1 MIKIIFPN
9 SSFKILLIFPVCQL
23 FGRHP
28 VYDKF
33 VIISFYGCSIKSESR
48 FELSE
53 ILEVQIWTIIKI
65 GTICGAWGKALS
77 LTFLA
82 NKAVALQGDWE
93 N

>member
-1 MIKIIFPN
+1 M
-9 SSFKILLIFPVCQL
+9 LIFPPCLV

-28 VYDKF
+28 VSDKS

-53 ILEVQIWTIIKI
+53 ILEIQIGTIIKI
-65 GTICGAWGKALS
+65 RTICGAWGKALS

-82 NKAVALQGDWE
+82 NKAVALQSDWE